1 MGSKGKTIRTVL
13 TDSGFTV
20 GSFER
25 SMLGDH
31 VGQMMAVKMIKIPGC
46 AFMVKKLSVKQVV
59 DGDKMEFDYEQ
70 TVSSE

>member
-1 MGSKGKTIRTVL
+1 
-13 TDSGFTV
+13 
-20 GSFER
+20 
-25 SMLGDH
+25 MLGDH